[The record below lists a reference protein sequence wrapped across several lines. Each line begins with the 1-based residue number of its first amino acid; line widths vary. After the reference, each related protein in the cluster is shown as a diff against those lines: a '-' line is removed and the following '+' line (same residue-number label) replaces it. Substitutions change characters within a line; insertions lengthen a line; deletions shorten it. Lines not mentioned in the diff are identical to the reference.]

1 MSIVVP
7 FPPSGPTPPPSGDL
21 GLETLMNRKQTLAFI
36 SADPKPVTLLRS
48 TRTPNGSGGFVVSQP
63 SPVLP
68 PQQGRLIPNNRQT
81 NERMTSE
88 GVQVIPDM
96 ILMMVFDADVL
107 RYDRFEDQGR
117 LYEVVWLHEKRTYQT
132 KCEVV
137 SLR

>member
-1 MSIVVP
+1 MSFVIP
-7 FPPSGPTPPPSGDL
+7 FPSGEEVS
-21 GLETLMNRKQTLAFI
+21 LETRMNRKHTQAFI
-36 SADPKPVTLLRS
+36 EADPKQVTLLRS
-48 TRTPNGSGGFVVSQP
+48 TRTPNGSGGFVMSQP

-81 NERMTSE
+81 NERMTSD

-96 ILMMVFDADVL
+96 VLLMSFDADVL
-107 RYDRFEDQGR
+107 RHDRFEDQDR
-117 LYEVVWLHEKRTYQT
+117 IYEVVWLHEKRLYQT